1 MNTNYTPGE
10 IAKMAYDAHIELI
23 RQSEADALE
32 IRNLLEENERLRD
45 GMARLLADGAST
57 KILTT
62 ITKKELLTAIRKTA
76 GN

>member
-32 IRNLLEENERLRD
+32 IRDLLEENERLRD
-45 GMARLLADGAST
+45 GMARLLADGTT

-62 ITKKELLTAIRKTA
+62 ITKKELLTAISKTA